1 MLIELTER
9 DAIRSY
15 LRAVRREQLRAQVLG
30 DEDRVQH
37 LLAAQTIAVDA
48 GPEDHYSAVAA
59 PLDYML
65 SLLDRPQLR
74 DRVSRVAIDLA
85 ALDEHGRELLT
96 GVLARLGAVDRL
108 RASRARA

>member
-15 LRAVRREQLRAQVLG
+15 LRAVRREQLRARVLG
-30 DEDRVQH
+30 
-37 LLAAQTIAVDA
+37 
-48 GPEDHYSAVAA
+48 GEDHYSAVAA

-74 DRVSRVAIDLA
+74 NRVSRVAIDLA

-108 RASRARA
+108 RSQPAQA

>member
-1 MLIELTER
+1 MLIELTDR

-15 LRAVRREQLRAQVLG
+15 LRAVRREQLRARVLG
-30 DEDRVQH
+30 DEDRVGH
-37 LLAAQTIAVDA
+37 LLAAQAIAVDA

-85 ALDEHGRELLT
+85 VLDERGRELLT

-108 RASRARA
+108 RSPRAQA